1 MYMLLAFILA
11 GTTLVM
17 LALAFVG
24 FARSA
29 GNPGARVFAWLCLCC
44 GMYAG
49 GYFGELSS
57 PDLRTL
63 LYFTRLQYTGLSFI
77 PALIILM
84 SIEFDGRWVKSR
96 LRWLV
101 LTPSTITYMLVLFI
115 DKHEWFYVN
124 PVISTVNGLTV
135 LSLTWGFWYIIQQG
149 YMYLAFAFGI
159 AIFASSIS
167 RGSRA
172 KKAQAGYFLAGGL
185 LPLAGNVFYLF
196 IGTPYGLD
204 VAPITFAVTAV
215 FFALGFLRHRAFDLA
230 PLARDA
236 VFDQMRDAIVVV
248 DEKAR
253 LADFNRQARDLLPCL
268 DNRSAILGLPVAD
281 ILAGYPSVARAFAG
295 AQAEELML
303 SLSTGEERRFE
314 PRISWL
320 EDSRK
325 RNRGRVL
332 TLVDV
337 SERAALEAKLTE
349 LAQID
354 ELTGLLNR
362 RYFLELARTELER
375 ARRYGRPFGV
385 AIMDLDGFK
394 EINDSW
400 GHAAG
405 DEALCLVAR
414 LCKETLRACDLF
426 GRYGGDEFVFAFPE
440 CDEVL
445 AEAAAAKLANIISK
459 ATLSF
464 GGQLVLLS
472 ASIGTAGGIG
482 GTCRELEELLAIADG
497 IMYRKK
503 KAEVKGRK
511 GQSG

>member
-1 MYMLLAFILA
+1 
-11 GTTLVM
+11 
-17 LALAFVG
+17 
-24 FARSA
+24 
-29 GNPGARVFAWLCLCC
+29 
-44 GMYAG
+44 
-49 GYFGELSS
+49 
-57 PDLRTL
+57 
-63 LYFTRLQYTGLSFI
+63 
-77 PALIILM
+77 M

-101 LTPSTITYMLVLFI
+101 FAPSLITYILVLSI
-115 DKHEWFYVN
+115 DKHEWFYVE
-124 PVISTVNGLTV
+124 PIIAKAEGLTI
-135 LSLTWGFWYIIQQG
+135 LSFTRGFWYIIQQG
-149 YMYLAFAFGI
+149 YMYLAFVFGI
-159 AIFASSIS
+159 IIFVSSIS
-167 RGSRA
+167 RGSHA
-172 KKAQAGYFLAGGL
+172 KKAQAGYFLAGGF

-204 VAPITFAVTAV
+204 VAPVTFALTAV
-215 FFALGFLRHRAFDLA
+215 FFALGFLRHRAFELA

-236 VFDQMRDAIVVV
+236 VFDQMRDAIIVV
-248 DEKAR
+248 DEKGR
-253 LADFNRQARDLLPCL
+253 LADFNREARALLPCL
-268 DNRSAILGLPVAD
+268 DNKSAILGLPVAN
-281 ILAGYPSVARAFAG
+281 ILAGYPAVMRSFSG
-295 AQAEELML
+295 EGAEELVL
-303 SLSTGEERRFE
+303 DLANGTSRQFE

-349 LAQID
+349 LAHID

-385 AIMDLDGFK
+385 AILDLNGFK

-405 DEALCLVAR
+405 DEALRLVAS
-414 LCKETLRACDLF
+414 LCKESLRACDLF

-440 CDEVL
+440 CDEGL
-445 AEAAAAKLANIISK
+445 AQAAAAKLASIISK

-464 GGQLVLLS
+464 GGHMVVLS
-472 ASIGTAGGIG
+472 ASIGTAGGMG
-482 GTCRELEELLAIADG
+482 GSCPDLEELLAIADG
-497 IMYRKK
+497 IMYRTK
-503 KAEVKGRK
+503 KAGRK
-511 GQSG
+511 EV